1 MAARV
6 LMRRLW
12 IALVGLLALP
22 VLGQVPSA
30 EQLEMLRNLTP
41 EQRQMLLDQLGVG
54 AEASGSSSAS
64 KERNASE
71 GTSTSPS
78 GRPVGPGDAEFAERL
93 QRAQALQGEDT
104 VIVSIVFPEQRV
116 EPSMQEGQPPLVI
129 DPTASWDPLE
139 KEKIGKT
146 IDRIKARN
154 PYQLD
159 RFGAILMPGFAPIP
173 LAGLSEEQ
181 AALRLSAEPSL
192 NRLTIKVTRLP
203 LEKSGSA
210 GLKPFGYDLFKDSPS
225 TFAPVTGVP
234 VPAEYIVGP
243 GDELEVI
250 LYGNQNR
257 TLRLTVGRNGQ
268 VNFPELGPI
277 SVAGQRFSAVQTTLE
292 ERVATQMIGVRAS
305 VSMGDIRSVAVFVLG
320 EANRPGSYTVSGL
333 ATITSAIYAAGGV
346 KPIGSLRDVQL
357 KRRGAVVRR
366 LDLYDLLIRG
376 DTSDD
381 AKLLP
386 GDVIFIPPVG
396 PTVSVDGEVYRPAIY
411 ELQGGASAS
420 DVVALAGGL
429 TPQADPRTAYLSR
442 IDEHKRRVVV
452 DVDLTTGEGRA
463 ETLSNGDVLRVARL
477 RPTLDSGVLIS
488 GHVYQPGAVAYH
500 SGLRLSDAIR
510 SLDDLRPNAD
520 THYVLIRRELPPG
533 QRTTVLSAD
542 LAAALRAPGTEADV
556 LLMPRDQLTVFDLES
571 GRDGVIV
578 PLLRDLKMQSS
589 ATQPTESVRV
599 DGAVK
604 VRGEYPLEQNMRIA
618 DLVRAGGGL
627 DDAAFAASAELTRF
641 RVIGD
646 ERRTETIEI
655 DLAAALDGD
664 PASNLPLQ
672 SFDVL
677 LVKETP
683 EWREQESVLI
693 EGEVRFPG
701 EYPIRRGESLRS
713 VLERAG
719 GLTSL
724 ASARAAIFIREGL
737 REREQLQMNRLAE
750 RLQADLATAALQS
763 ANANQVGANTALTVG
778 QSLLTQL
785 RSAKAVG
792 RLVINL
798 PDTIAAA
805 PGSEDD
811 IILRDGD
818 RLIVPKVRQE
828 VTVIGEVQNSTSH
841 FFRSG
846 LTRSDYVDL
855 SGGVTRKADDG
866 QIYVVRADGSV
877 VANASNR
884 WFSRGSE
891 VKMEAGDTIVVPL
904 DTERLPPLPLWQAVT
919 QILYNVA
926 ISVAA
931 INSF

>member
-6 LMRRLW
+6 LMRGLS
-12 IALVGLLALP
+12 AFLLALLALP
-22 VLGQVPSA
+22 ALAQVPTA

-41 EQRQMLLDQLGVG
+41 EQRQMLLEQLGVG
-54 AEASGSSSAS
+54 AEVANNSDRERKVTDGASPPSPG
-64 KERNASE
+64 K
-71 GTSTSPS
+71 STSL
-78 GRPVGPGDAEFAERL
+78 GEAELAEQL
-93 QRAQALQGEDT
+93 TRAQALRGDDT
-104 VIVSIVFPEQRV
+104 VIVSVGFPEPRV

-129 DPTASWDPLE
+129 DPTKDWDPLV
-139 KEKIGKT
+139 KERLTKT
-146 IDRIKARN
+146 IERLKERN
-154 PYQLD
+154 PYKLD
-159 RFGAILMPGFAPIP
+159 RVGAILMPGFAPIP

-181 AALRLSAEPSL
+181 AALRLTAEPSL
-192 NRLTIKVTRLP
+192 NRLVIKVTRLP
-203 LEKSGSA
+203 LEKLGPA

-225 TFAPVTGVP
+225 TFAPVANVP
-234 VPAEYIVGP
+234 VPAEYIVGS

-257 TLRLTVGRNGQ
+257 TLRLTVGRDGR

-277 SVAGQRFSAVQTTLE
+277 SVAGQRFSAVQASLE
-292 ERVATQMIGVRAS
+292 ERVSTQMIGVRAS
-305 VSMGDIRSVAVFVLG
+305 VSMGDIRAVSVFVLG

-333 ATITSAIYAAGGV
+333 ATMTSAIYAAGGV

-357 KRRGAVVRR
+357 KRRGTVVRH

-396 PTVSVDGEVYRPAIY
+396 PTVAVDGEVHRPAIY
-411 ELQGGASAS
+411 ELRGAASAS
-420 DVVALAGGL
+420 EVVALAGGL
-429 TPQADPRTAYLSR
+429 MPQADPRTAYLSR
-442 IDEHKRRVVV
+442 IDEQKRRVVV
-452 DVDLTTGEGRA
+452 DVDLTSSEGRA
-463 ETLSNGDVLRVARL
+463 GALRNGDVLRVARL
-477 RPTLDSGVLIS
+477 RPTLDSGVTIS

-500 SGLRLSDAIR
+500 SGLRLSDTIR
-510 SLDDLRPNAD
+510 SLDDLQPNAD

-533 QRTTVLSAD
+533 QRIAVLSAD
-542 LAAALRAPGTEADV
+542 LAAALRAPGSEADV

-578 PLLRDLKMQSS
+578 PLLRDLKLQSS

-604 VRGEYPLEQNMRIA
+604 VKGEYPLEQNMRVA

-627 DDAAFAASAELTRF
+627 DDAAFATSAELTRF

-646 ERRTETIEI
+646 ERQTETIEI
-655 DLAAALDGD
+655 DLAAALEGD
-664 PASNLPLQ
+664 PAANLPLQ

-683 EWREQESVLI
+683 EWREQETVRI
-693 EGEVRFPG
+693 DGEVRFPG

-724 ASARAAIFIREGL
+724 ASARAAIFIRESL
-737 REREQLQMNRLAE
+737 REREQLQMDRLAD
-750 RLQADLATAALQS
+750 RLQTDLATAALQS
-763 ANANQVGANTALTVG
+763 ANANQVGAGTALTVG
-778 QSLLTQL
+778 QSLLAQL

-792 RLVINL
+792 RLVIDL
-798 PDTIAAA
+798 PAAVA
-805 PGSEDD
+805 AVPGSESD
-811 IILRDGD
+811 INLRDGD
-818 RLIVPKVRQE
+818 RLVIPKARQE
-828 VTVIGEVQNSTSH
+828 VTVMGEVQNSTSH
-841 FFRSG
+841 FYRSG
-846 LTRSDYVDL
+846 LTRNDYIEL

-877 VANASNR
+877 VATASNR
-884 WFSRGSE
+884 WFSRGSQ
-891 VKMEAGDTIVVPL
+891 VKMEAGDTVVVPL